1 MTCRV
6 CHSRNLEQF
15 LDLGDQPHCD
25 SLLLPRDLGYKE
37 PYYPLQVCFCH
48 DCTAVQINYTVP
60 KETMFEE
67 YLYVSGTTRMLRE
80 HFQNSSDRLVARL
93 GLQPGDLVVDI
104 GSNDGTWLACYE
116 KYGLRTLGVDGAKN
130 LAEMANKRGIETWPR
145 FFNAEVAREII
156 SQKGLAK
163 LVTAAGVFFHL
174 EELHSVTEGIAELIR
189 DGGVFCV
196 QAISLAGM
204 LRFTQ
209 FDQVYHEHL
218 TYWTVHSLDRLFSQY
233 GLEIFFADML
243 PIHGGSMELLVAP
256 RGMQK
261 IDPSVAKMRADEKEL
276 GCDKIETYKKFA
288 EKVWQIEKELMAI
301 LRDYQAKGQ
310 KVYAFGAPA
319 KGATLLNSFHITTD
333 LVQCAV
339 EVNPLKIGKYIPGAR
354 LPILDEKETDLPD
367 AYLILAW
374 NFLKEF
380 LPKKKDYIM
389 NGGKFIVPIP
399 TPVVIDKHN
408 YSQFADSN

>member
-1 MTCRV
+1 MPCRV
-6 CHSRNLEQF
+6 CHSTKLEQF

-25 SLLLPRDLGYKE
+25 SLLLPKDLAHKE
-37 PYYPLQVCFCH
+37 LYYPLQVCFCH

-60 KETMFEE
+60 KETMFGE
-67 YLYVSGTTRMLRE
+67 YLYVSGTTQTLRA
-80 HFQNSSDRLVARL
+80 HFQNSADRLVEHL
-93 GLQPGDLVVDI
+93 GLKSGDLVVDI

-116 KYGLRTLGVDGAKN
+116 KFGLRTLGVDGAKN
-130 LAEMANKRGIETWPR
+130 LAEMANKRGIETWAK
-145 FFNAEVAREII
+145 FFNAVVARDII
-156 SQKGLAK
+156 AQKGRAK
-163 LVTAAGVFFHL
+163 LVTAAGGFFHV
-174 EELHSVTEGIAELIR
+174 EELHSVTEGIAELVR

-204 LRFTQ
+204 IKYTQ

-233 GLEIFFADML
+233 GLEIFYADIL

-256 RGMQK
+256 LGMQK
-261 IDPSVAKMRADEKEL
+261 IDASVEKMRREEKEL

-288 EKVWQIEKELMAI
+288 ARVWEIEAELMAI
-301 LRDYQAKGQ
+301 LRDYHAKGK

-319 KGATLLNSFHITTD
+319 KGATLLNSFHITTE

-339 EVNPLKIGKYIPGAR
+339 EVNPLKMGKYIPGAR
-354 LPILDEKETDLPD
+354 LPIVDEKTMDAPD

-380 LPKKKDYIM
+380 LPKKRGYIM
-389 NGGKFIVPIP
+389 GGGKFIVPIP
-399 TPVVIDKHN
+399 TPVVIDKNN
-408 YSQFADSN
+408 YAQHAN